1 MALTVHHAPSSTVPG
16 WVVAG
21 KDQRC
26 FPAGNSGYGRVSQF
40 CISPLLKKFFYFFN
54 SIYCVYYSFLNY
66 FLCFDFHI
74 SGCITHSNPLVER
87 YRQHK
92 TRSVIIIINVVWFH
106 NMCDEC
112 YAALFYYYYFIIAPQ
127 RRRWCDD
134 DELLYL
140 FILLLLLL
148 FIFLLLVT
156 YKPQCHGDGL
166 RVSRSAPP
174 RSTRVGGGASD
185 LRSTENP
192 ITQSRRTQ

>member
-1 MALTVHHAPSSTVPG
+1 
-16 WVVAG
+16 
-21 KDQRC
+21 
-26 FPAGNSGYGRVSQF
+26 
-40 CISPLLKKFFYFFN
+40 
-54 SIYCVYYSFLNY
+54 
-66 FLCFDFHI
+66 
-74 SGCITHSNPLVER
+74 
-87 YRQHK
+87 
-92 TRSVIIIINVVWFH
+92 
-106 NMCDEC
+106 MC
-112 YAALFYYYYFIIAPQ
+112 
-127 RRRWCDD
+127 D

-156 YKPQCHGDGL
+156 SKPQSPRGTAS

>member
-40 CISPLLKKFFYFFN
+40 CISPLLKTFLYFFN
-54 SIYCVYYSFLNY
+54 SIYCVYYSFLNS

-127 RRRWCDD
+127 RRRWCVMMS
-134 DELLYL
+134 
-140 FILLLLLL
+140 F
-148 FIFLLLVT
+148 FIFLFYYYYSSLSSSFLL
-156 YKPQCHGDGL
+156 L
-166 RVSRSAPP
+166 ASRSRHGGRPPEYRVAPH
-174 RSTRVGGGASD
+174 RDRHA
-185 LRSTENP
+185 
-192 ITQSRRTQ
+192 